1 MKKLL
6 RNITTSLI
14 TLLIV
19 IMPAML
25 RAETSPEKALQ
36 EAESAWKAECTETVT
51 PEVRRWEYDRAIF
64 ERDRDYSAV
73 DDTDKS
79 ITNLLA
85 KRYLVEARFHV
96 TLSELTQVFST
107 DPGLVRSEM
116 RLAQSYLK
124 HALAALKGSDLSK
137 AQKKI
142 QETENALAQ
151 LEKSIDSHWSG
162 CWAEQEKQVFEG
174 IKADIK
180 DVMKML

>member
-1 MKKLL
+1 MTKFLHY
-6 RNITTSLI
+6 ITTSLL
-14 TLLIV
+14 TCFIV
-19 IMPAML
+19 IVSATSW
-25 RAETSPEKALQ
+25 ADTSPEKALEKTEQ
-36 EAESAWKAECTETVT
+36 AWKSECTNKVT
-51 PEVRRWEYDRAIF
+51 PEERRWEYDRAIF

-73 DDTDKS
+73 DSVTS

-107 DPGLVRSEM
+107 EPGLVHSEM

-151 LEKSIDSHWSG
+151 LEKSIDNHWSG

-174 IKADIK
+174 IRADIK
-180 DVMKML
+180 DLIGML

>member
-6 RNITTSLI
+6 RNIITSLI
-14 TLLIV
+14 TCLIV

-25 RAETSPEKALQ
+25 RADTSPEKALQ
-36 EAESAWKAECTETVT
+36 EAKSAWKAKCSETVT

-73 DDTDKS
+73 DAVTP
-79 ITNLLA
+79 ITNQLA

-96 TLSELTQVFST
+96 TLSELTQVFSA

-116 RLAQSYLK
+116 RLVQSYLR
-124 HALAALKGSDLSK
+124 HAQAAMESPGMP
-137 AQKKI
+137 KI
-142 QETENALAQ
+142 QEIEKTVVS
-151 LEKSIDSHWSG
+151 LEKKLDDRWSG
-162 CWAEQEKQVFEG
+162 CWAEQEKQVFES

-180 DVMKML
+180 DLIGML

>member
-6 RNITTSLI
+6 LPITASLI
-14 TLLIV
+14 TCLIA

-25 RAETSPEKALQ
+25 RADTSPEKALQ
-36 EAESAWKAECTETVT
+36 EAESAWKAKCNETVT

-64 ERDRDYSAV
+64 ERDNDYSAV
-73 DDTDKS
+73 DDTDKT
-79 ITNLLA
+79 ITNPLA

-124 HALAALKGSDLSK
+124 HSLAVLKGSGLSK
-137 AQKKI
+137 AQQKI
-142 QETENALAQ
+142 QEIENALAQ
-151 LEKSIDSHWSG
+151 LEKSIDGHWSG
-162 CWAEQEKQVFEG
+162 CWAEQEKQVFES
-174 IKADIK
+174 IRADIK
-180 DVMKML
+180 DLIGML